1 MSAQCFLGN
10 FKTPTSNYRAPPS
23 TPSIWTT
30 SAWPGEVPIA
40 QVISNPCYTWTH
52 RAETSKCKHDSQSR
66 GKVVPSSEKCHWL
79 RWALGRRWAVTAAC
93 DRDKQEQVGDLTC
106 FSPSSHPREQLRS
119 CLPRALKYYFEL
131 FASHYLIYLLKP
143 DRGKGKQNFL
153 KAFWGSFWL
162 RQAVQTGSNGYT
174 NYNP

>member
-1 MSAQCFLGN
+1 MFPRKLKNSHIQLQ
-10 FKTPTSNYRAPPS
+10 SPS
-23 TPSIWTT
+23 KYPKYLDHKCLTRGGSH
-30 SAWPGEVPIA
+30 SPGHIKPLL
-40 QVISNPCYTWTH
+40 PWTH
-52 RAETSKCKHDSQSR
+52 RAETSNWKHDSQSR
-66 GKVVPSSEKCHWL
+66 GKVVPSSQKCHWL

-143 DRGKGKQNFL
+143 DRGKGRQNFL
-153 KAFWGSFWL
+153 KAFDVLFIKTGCSNWL
-162 RQAVQTGSNGYT
+162 KWLH
-174 NYNP
+174 